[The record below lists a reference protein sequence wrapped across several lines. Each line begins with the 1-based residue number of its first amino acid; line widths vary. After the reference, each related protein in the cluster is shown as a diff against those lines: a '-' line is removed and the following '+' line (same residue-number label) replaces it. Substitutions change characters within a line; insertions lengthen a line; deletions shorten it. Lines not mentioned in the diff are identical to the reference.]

1 VSFSQEVLCVCERER
16 ESIMQSNFIKGI
28 PKKKEKSG
36 KANENAKPK
45 FAHLC
50 IFSSTFM
57 AY

>member
-1 VSFSQEVLCVCERER
+1 
-16 ESIMQSNFIKGI
+16 MQSNFIKGI